1 MQRHFDNSAVS
12 VPHVALL
19 QVTSNKENVKSKILF
34 IMHMP
39 LPVYGTGIGLF
50 QF

>member
-19 QVTSNKENVKSKILF
+19 QVTSKKENVKSKIFF
-34 IMHMP
+34 IMHML